1 MFSKFFH
8 DVTELNQEND
18 MLLGPCDLSKYQSI
32 NLFVNDR
39 YYLKLLPESFVVDIG
54 LRAKCL
60 IPIKFNDDET
70 FVLGEPFFRNF
81 YTVFD
86 DSKGMIGIAP
96 SINFVRAS
104 IIEGMVPN
112 DELPHPGVDAKTNAA
127 ENIKNIP
134 KQTDPLGIINTV
146 IQTVK
151 DFFSGKSSSTS
162 PSNSS
167 STLNTVEIIVVVICV
182 VFLFVACAA
191 GIIYMLISYF
201 TSNGAVAKAAGPQ
214 QPKVESA
221 HDEDQIP
228 LQTLY
233 SSKDIEDRM
242 AQIRVEKPSSYPTV
256 SSSKMS
262 T

>member
-151 DFFSGKSSSTS
+151 DFFSGKSS
-162 PSNSS
+162 
-167 STLNTVEIIVVVICV
+167 
-182 VFLFVACAA
+182 
-191 GIIYMLISYF
+191 
-201 TSNGAVAKAAGPQ
+201 
-214 QPKVESA
+214 
-221 HDEDQIP
+221 
-228 LQTLY
+228 
-233 SSKDIEDRM
+233 
-242 AQIRVEKPSSYPTV
+242 
-256 SSSKMS
+256 
-262 T
+262 